1 MRSTTS
7 TFKQI
12 MASKTARKYL
22 VNIYL
27 TLADY
32 TQLTLTEQDIWS
44 DSFSISTASS
54 GTSSFDIGTAVI
66 GKCTF
71 TINNIE
77 GDFDNYDFFNATAT
91 VWVGL
96 EGDVN
101 GNPATQTYYRM
112 GFYTVDEPQKAN
124 GLISLELLD
133 NMWKF
138 DVPFSGVTLN
148 YPVTA
153 RNAVS
158 AICSY
163 CGVNLNTQSFHGYN
177 FSIASAP
184 ENVENMNCR
193 EMLQYIAMLGC
204 NFCCI
209 NDNGTLD
216 IKWYDVD
223 ATAAETDVFELNKS
237 TSFGTDEIEIT
248 GVKFVIDDT
257 AHTIGTSG
265 YVLELENPL
274 VTADNVNSVL
284 NLIWDVLHA
293 NNTNFKLTTFNVT
306 TASDLAAEIGDK
318 VKIKDFQG
326 NYVYSWLT
334 NNNFKFAGHQLQCA
348 AETPQRT
355 LVKRYSKTVQAAV
368 AESRRITNEIISN
381 YDLDV
386 QELNK
391 LVEQSMGAYTEW
403 ELAQGGG
410 RIYYISNMPITKD
423 AQGHCSFES
432 GSIVWRMAGD
442 VFSVSTDGGIT
453 WVNGYNPQTGKLIV
467 NVLSTIGLQFDWA
480 RGGTLTLGGYGNG
493 NGELSIQNSS
503 NVEKVH
509 GDNSG
514 ISIGGTT
521 GSKMKL
527 TTNGELEYYYD
538 NALEGHLKMALKN
551 VGTAE
556 DPNYRDSLEVE
567 GFDTIWMSAAGG
579 SSDIL
584 LSQDNSDDEPFI
596 QIRSSDL
603 RLYADSSITLD
614 ADSSIGIHSDDTIT
628 IDGDIIVKGT
638 DSGLYGAV
646 GYGTIGFTDPSTS
659 MVYSAT
665 FHNGILTSLSSSGW
679 YDRKDFWHT
688 WESGGVTYSSIVL
701 SAGVS
706 QASFPDINT
715 NYSYEPFMQ
724 VASGQPL
731 PMIEGVTITGTTYT
745 VSFETITSAQAAGGA
760 CVIKLRTVV

>member
-1 MRSTTS
+1 MKSTTAK
-7 TFKQI
+7 FKQI
-12 MASKTARKYL
+12 MASGSARKYL
-22 VNIYL
+22 MNIYL
-27 TLADY
+27 TLADN
-32 TQLTLTEQDIWS
+32 TQLTLTEEDIWS
-44 DSFSISTASS
+44 DSFKISTASS

-66 GKCTF
+66 GKCSF
-71 TINNIE
+71 TINNIS
-77 GDFDNYDFFNATAT
+77 GDFDDYDFFNATAT
-91 VWVGL
+91 VWLGL
-96 EGDVN
+96 DGDVN
-101 GNPATQTYYRM
+101 GDPETQTYYRM
-112 GFYTVDEPQKAN
+112 GFYTVDEPQRAN

-138 DVPFSGVTLN
+138 DVPFSGVTVN

-153 RNAVS
+153 RNAVL

-184 ENVENMNCR
+184 EDVENMNCR

-216 IKWYDVD
+216 IKWYDVN

-274 VTADNVNSVL
+274 VTASNVNSVL
-284 NLIWDVLHA
+284 NLIWDVLEDF
-293 NNTNFKLTTFNVT
+293 TLTTFNVT

-318 VKIKDFQG
+318 VKIKDYQG

-348 AETPQRT
+348 AETPNRT

-368 AESRRITNEIISN
+368 AESRRIANEIISY

-423 AQGHCSFES
+423 AQGHCSFAS

-442 VFSVSTDGGIT
+442 VFSVSTDGGVT

-493 NGELSIQNSS
+493 NGELSILNSA
-503 NVEKVH
+503 NTEKVH

-538 NALEGHLKMALKN
+538 NAYSGRLRMYARNYGTTQDPDIRDTFEADDFTDIYLNANSNATIHLSDEGNQGSIDVRASGDIVLGANEEAFIGASDDVRISAVDELHLTGGNGIFLN
-551 VGTAE
+551 GVITP
-556 DPNYRDSLEVE
+556 DPNY
-567 GFDTIWMSAAGG
+567 AGT
-579 SSDIL
+579 
-584 LSQDNSDDEPFI
+584 
-596 QIRSSDL
+596 
-603 RLYADSSITLD
+603 SITTTIYGI
-614 ADSSIGIHSDDTIT
+614 DSFGNKHDIT
-628 IDGDIIVKGT
+628 VI
-638 DSGLYGAV
+638 
-646 GYGTIGFTDPSTS
+646 
-659 MVYSAT
+659 
-665 FHNGILTSLSSSGW
+665 NGIVTSDTNTNVKMLD
-679 YDRKDFWHT
+679 YWHT
-688 WESGGVTYSSIVL
+688 WTSGGVTYSAIVL

-706 QASFPDINT
+706 QASFPDINA
-715 NYSYEPFMQ
+715 NYAYEPFIQ
-724 VASGQPL
+724 VASGQPT
-731 PMIEGVTITGTTYT
+731 PMIESVTITGTTYT
-745 VSFETITSAQAAGGA
+745 VTFETITSAQAAGGA